1 MNVLIVCKGT
11 LPPVTYGGTER
22 VVWSLMKALHQLGHS
37 VYILNPEPMTCDWAT
52 CITQQPNLSIDEQIP
67 DEVDVVHFHVGGSC
81 TNKPYVIT
89 RHGNNTEAQKNDS
102 NSIFVSQKHALN
114 HGCEAFVYNGLDWS
128 DYHQPNLE
136 LNKRDN
142 RYHFLGKAAWRL
154 KNVQGAIDIT
164 KKANVALDVLGGH
177 RLNFKMGFR
186 LTLDRHVKF
195 HGMVNNT
202 EKCAVLEHSKGLIFP
217 VTWEEPFGLAITES
231 LFMGTPVFATPYGSL
246 PELINAPEFGSL
258 SNIEDELADAIK
270 HGSYNPKLCHEY
282 ARDMFDHIS
291 MAKAY
296 IEKYE
301 KVLNGEA
308 LNQFLSEPVKQIKKL
323 PYFR

>member
-22 VVWSLMKALHQLGHS
+22 VVWSLIKALHQQGHG
-37 VYILNPEPMTCDWAT
+37 VFILNPEPVECPWAT

-67 DEVDVVHFHVGGSC
+67 DEVDIVHFHVGGSC
-81 TNKPYVIT
+81 TKKPYVIT
-89 RHGNNTEAQKNDS
+89 RHGNNTVTKKNDP

-128 DYHQPNLE
+128 DYRQPNLDP
-136 LNKRDN
+136 NKRIN

-164 KKANVALDVLGGH
+164 RKANVALDVLGGH

-195 HGMVNNT
+195 HGMVNN
-202 EKCAVLEHSKGLIFP
+202 EDKCDVLEKSKGLVFP
-217 VTWEEPFGLAITES
+217 VTWEEPFGLAVTES

-246 PELINAPEFGSL
+246 SELISTPDFGSL
-258 SNIEDELADAIK
+258 SNIEDELADAIQ
-270 HGSYNPKLCHEY
+270 HGDYNPTLCHEY
-282 ARDMFDHIS
+282 ARDTFDHIS